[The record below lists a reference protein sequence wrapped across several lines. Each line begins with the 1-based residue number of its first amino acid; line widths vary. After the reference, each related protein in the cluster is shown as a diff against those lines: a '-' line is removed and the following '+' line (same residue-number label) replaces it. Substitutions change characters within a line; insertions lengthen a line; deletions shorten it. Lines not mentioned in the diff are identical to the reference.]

1 MSKWT
6 IEQKLREIISGQEL
20 LTVRKDR
27 KLWRVII
34 AETLKGKVYK
44 RSVRMVLRYNWRLPI
59 V

>member
-34 AETLKGKVYK
+34 AETLKG
-44 RSVRMVLRYNWRLPI
+44 NGI
-59 V
+59 